1 MRVIHKW
8 RFKEGDIVTSDF
20 HGSGVITSR
29 RLQSQWIMDRP
40 VKIVEKEMYT
50 VMFGENESLISV
62 ESNEISAIDKRI

>member
-1 MRVIHKW
+1 
-8 RFKEGDIVTSDF
+8 
-20 HGSGVITSR
+20 
-29 RLQSQWIMDRP
+29 MDRP